1 MRSRSSPGIGRSSKL
16 RTILRLRM
24 TSWSSIRLSRGRAPA
39 PAGSP
44 RKRLRSECGMVGMH
58 VLPAHECRG
67 DRLEPPVAE
76 VRRELGRSGEILAT
90 NVVPSLALHD
100 ARRYVSVTAEPVRE
114 PRATALIGAPACQ

>member
-1 MRSRSSPGIGRSSKL
+1 VVGR
-16 RTILRLRM
+16 
-24 TSWSSIRLSRGRAPA
+24 
-39 PAGSP
+39 
-44 RKRLRSECGMVGMH
+44 H
-58 VLPAHECRG
+58 VLPAHARRG
-67 DRLEPPVAE
+67 DGLEPPVAE